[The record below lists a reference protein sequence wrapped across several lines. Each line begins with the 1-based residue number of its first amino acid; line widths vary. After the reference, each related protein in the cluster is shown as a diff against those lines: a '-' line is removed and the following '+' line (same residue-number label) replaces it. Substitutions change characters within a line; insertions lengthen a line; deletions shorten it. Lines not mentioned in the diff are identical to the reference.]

1 MMAVD
6 DRVTLVIE
14 GLPED
19 DGQVRLAA
27 FMSQIQSLSA
37 TLTRLDRETN
47 NGRSASYFRIADLSY
62 SSPIRVVLEPHQLP
76 KQRYAGRLVIDSLV
90 RIAQAIE
97 TGERLTDV
105 DADVLDDIRTLV
117 RPVGKT
123 VKNASLIFND
133 HRFDLTERVG
143 LKIDEALAVDEETDG
158 SVEGMLDQINVH
170 LGANTFHIY
179 PEIGPRKVTCH
190 FPARLYD
197 DAVSAVGCR
206 VEVAGTLRYRVGAN
220 FPHQIA
226 VAQIDAVPP
235 EDALPDWEELR
246 GRAPDA
252 TGALTSEAFV
262 RELRDAWR

>member
-1 MMAVD
+1 MAAD
-6 DRVTLVIE
+6 DRVTLIIE

-19 DGQVRLAA
+19 EGQVRLAA

-37 TLTRLDRETN
+37 TLTRLDRDTN
-47 NGRSASYFRIADLSY
+47 NGRSASYFRIAELSY
-62 SSPIRVVLEPHQLP
+62 SSPIRVVIEPQPLP
-76 KQRYAGRLVIDSLV
+76 KRPYAGHLIIESLARV
-90 RIAQAIE
+90 AQAIE
-97 TGERLTDV
+97 TGERLTEV
-105 DADVLDDIRTLV
+105 DADVLDDIRALT

-123 VKNASLIFND
+123 VKNATLIFND

-143 LKIDEALAVDEETDG
+143 LKIDEALAVDEEADG

-179 PEIGPRKVTCH
+179 PEIGPRKITCH
-190 FPARLYD
+190 FPTRLYD
-197 DAVSAVGCR
+197 DAVSSVGRR
-206 VEVAGTLRYRVGAN
+206 VEIGGTLRYRAGAN

-226 VAQIDAVPP
+226 VAQIDAVPA
-235 EDALPDWEELR
+235 EHDLPDWDDLR

-252 TGALTSEAFV
+252 TDALTSEAFI